1 MTLASVLAR
10 FWWGFELT
18 THFRVQYVLASACCA
33 VLLMARR
40 QRGWAVAFM
49 ALALLNAVLV
59 KWTFGS
65 FPETRSDG
73 TGTTLR
79 ALLANVN
86 SANRDDR
93 RIRELLLKHN
103 PDVVVLL
110 EATPWLMEH
119 LTALA
124 ERYPHRI
131 AEARD
136 DNFGIALLSRH
147 PLTNGRIARIGAAGL
162 PSAVAELHIDRRRL
176 VIVGTHPLP
185 PMNAELARR
194 RNEQL
199 ASLAEFARQT
209 PDPLVMLGDLNITP
223 WSPYFERLLADSG
236 LRDGRGGH
244 GLLPTWPVG
253 WPMLWIPIDHVL
265 VSDDVQIRQ
274 WQTGAVIGSDHYPV
288 IVDFQLF
295 GS

>member
-1 MTLASVLAR
+1 
-10 FWWGFELT
+10 
-18 THFRVQYVLASACCA
+18 
-33 VLLMARR
+33 
-40 QRGWAVAFM
+40 
-49 ALALLNAVLV
+49 LV
-59 KWTFGS
+59 
-65 FPETRSDG
+65 
-73 TGTTLR
+73 
-79 ALLANVN
+79 V
-86 SANRDDR
+86 
-93 RIRELLLKHN
+93 
-103 PDVVVLL
+103 
-110 EATPWLMEH
+110 
-119 LTALA
+119 
-124 ERYPHRI
+124 
-131 AEARD
+131 
-136 DNFGIALLSRH
+136 
-147 PLTNGRIARIGAAGL
+147 
-162 PSAVAELHIDRRRL
+162 
-176 VIVGTHPLP
+176 VGTHPLP
-185 PMNAELARR
+185 PMNAGLARR

-265 VSDDVQIRQ
+265 VSDDVQIRR